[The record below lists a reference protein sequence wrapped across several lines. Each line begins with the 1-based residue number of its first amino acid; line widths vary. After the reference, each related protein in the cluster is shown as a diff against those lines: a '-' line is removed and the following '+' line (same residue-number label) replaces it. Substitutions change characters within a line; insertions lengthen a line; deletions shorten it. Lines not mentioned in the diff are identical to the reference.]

1 MTTKKINNNIN
12 KETIVLNPDLITFE
26 SIKEFSSIIIDVT
39 LEKTY
44 KVKIG
49 KFFICTIPFN
59 NVQLLDILNEY
70 KGSIFLYTKY
80 KELLKLE
87 NKKEYYIEIGKTI
100 LDYVEES
107 SELTCADN
115 IRCNN
120 LQRSEM
126 VERESNNLQR
136 SEMVERQSNN
146 LQRSEM
152 VERQSNN
159 LQRSE
164 MVERQS
170 NNLQRSE
177 MVERQS
183 NNLQRSEMVERQSNN
198 LHVWLCNVIDRN
210 DQNYPIN
217 ISEKCERNYKN
228 IPIVEVI
235 YAKCNNSM
243 IFLDKLHR
251 NYINKH
257 KFKKNEI
264 VAIQSVAGS
273 GKTTTLLELAK
284 IHSTKRILYLAFNK
298 SLIVEIKDK
307 IGKQKINN
315 LFPVTFDALM
325 REVFI
330 MKTKIED
337 MCVVD
342 LKPQTLPNVMDWF
355 SNKPY
360 SVKDF
365 YTKAFMRFC
374 NQIQYKDIKEFS
386 IKILGNEKKLLNEM
400 WKMALHY
407 QFITFDSI
415 RKMVEMNAW
424 CVGYIDNKY
433 DMIFIDES
441 QDFDGIMLKILLEH
455 TTLPKLFVGDPN
467 QAIYEWRGC
476 INAFDRLPP
485 ETLFLQFYST
495 FRVGNPACEFI
506 SEKFGDIMIL
516 SKSENMTI
524 VDHDVIPLDPYV
536 YLFRSWKCLLQT
548 AQELEKIWIYN
559 FDGQIDMIKK
569 LHNKLQFAKLDEEE
583 MNEFSDDLPR
593 FLLSLS
599 KEDLQRMIQTI
610 ERNMIC
616 REQSHVQM
624 YTIHSYKG
632 LENDIV
638 RIYNDIDIQ
647 KERNLY
653 YVALTRGK
661 KQILLD
667 TAKTNAVANDKK
679 DNKTQMFFI
688 KGKKRTAF

>member
-1 MTTKKINNNIN
+1 MNTEFINEISSKNCINI
-12 KETIVLNPDLITFE
+12 ILDPDLITFE
-26 SIKEFSSIIIDVT
+26 SIKDNPKIIIDVT
-39 LEKTY
+39 LETIY

-49 KFFICTIPFN
+49 KFIVCTIPSN
-59 NVQLLDILNEY
+59 NSQLTEILNEY
-70 KGSIFLYTKY
+70 EGSIFLYTKY

-87 NKKEYYIEIGKTI
+87 NKKEYYIEVNKNI
-100 LDYVEES
+100 L
-107 SELTCADN
+107 N
-115 IRCNN
+115 
-120 LQRSEM
+120 
-126 VERESNNLQR
+126 
-136 SEMVERQSNN
+136 
-146 LQRSEM
+146 
-152 VERQSNN
+152 
-159 LQRSE
+159 
-164 MVERQS
+164 
-170 NNLQRSE
+170 
-177 MVERQS
+177 
-183 NNLQRSEMVERQSNN
+183 
-198 LHVWLCNVIDRN
+198 VWLSNIIDQQ
-210 DQNYPIN
+210 DLNYPTEIV
-217 ISEKCERNYKN
+217 EKCEINNEN
-228 IPIVEVI
+228 IPIIDVI

-243 IFLDKLHR
+243 YFLDKLYR

-264 VAIQSVAGS
+264 VAIKSVAGS

-284 IHSTKRILYLAFNK
+284 IHSTKKILYLAFNK

-307 IGKQKINN
+307 IGRQKINN

-330 MKTKIED
+330 SKTKIED

-342 LKPQTLPNVMDWF
+342 LKPQTLPNIIEWF

-365 YTKAFMRFC
+365 YTKAFTRFC

-386 IKILGNEKKLLNEM
+386 IKVMGNEKKLLNEM
-400 WKMALHY
+400 WKMVLNY

-415 RKMVEMNAW
+415 RKMVEMNEW
-424 CVGYIDNKY
+424 CKGYIDNKY

-476 INAFDRLPP
+476 INAFDKLPE

-506 SEKFGDIMIL
+506 SEKFDDIMMI
-516 SKSENMTI
+516 SKSENITV
-524 VDHDVIPLDPYV
+524 VDYDFVPLEPYV

-548 AQELEKIWIYN
+548 AQELENIWIYN

-599 KEDLQRMIQTI
+599 KEDLQRMIETI
-610 ERNMIC
+610 ERNMTR

-632 LENDIV
+632 LENDII
-638 RIYNDIDIQ
+638 RIYNDIDIH

-661 KQILLD
+661 KQIILD
-667 TAKTNAVANDKK
+667 TVKTNASANDKR

-688 KGKKRTAF
+688 KGKKKMAF